1 MNKILET
8 VQSVTGL
15 TINEINFMN
24 LDSEREFVKHKTG
37 KNLIFSSLTNKKS
50 NHIGNSGNILLNQ
63 NRITTID
70 EIDKRL
76 EQITYKNK
84 KTKK

>member
-15 TINEINFMN
+15 TINEINPMN

-37 KNLIFSSLTNKKS
+37 ENLIFSSLTNK
-50 NHIGNSGNILLNQ
+50 
-63 NRITTID
+63 NRII
-70 EIDKRL
+70 
-76 EQITYKNK
+76 
-84 KTKK
+84 